1 MAGSIESHST
11 IKASKI
17 LNYTAVL
24 NQYDFGFSTLTIHNG
39 RKLTWLAVKSRFEM
53 TNC

>member
-1 MAGSIESHST
+1 MAGNIESHST
-11 IKASKI
+11 INASEI

-39 RKLTWLAVKSRFEM
+39 ESRLEA
-53 TNC
+53 TSHPWHNL